1 MKLGV
6 ARQSDQR
13 AGERGQALV
22 ELAIVAPVL
31 LLFVLGIVL
40 FGRVLEAK
48 AGIAAA
54 AREAARVYAESPAE
68 GPGLTLAVQRAQDV
82 ARGYHLVPGGFQV
95 SVDGGGFVR
104 GDEVTVQTSY
114 AVPVFD
120 LPLAGPVVGGPYV
133 TVRYTHREMIE
144 LYRSRQ

>member
-1 MKLGV
+1 MRLGV
-6 ARQSDQR
+6 RQSDQR
-13 AGERGQALV
+13 ASERGQALV

-40 FGRVLEAK
+40 FGRIFEAK

-54 AREAARVYAESPAE
+54 AREAARVYADSPAE

-82 ARGYHLVPGGFQV
+82 ARGYHLAPSGFRV
-95 SVDGGGFVR
+95 SIDGGGFVR
-104 GDEVTVQTSY
+104 GGEVTVQTSY
-114 AVPVFD
+114 AVPAFD
-120 LPLAGPVVGGPYV
+120 LPLAGRVVGGPYV